1 MKNIEVFKD
10 EMINDLM
17 DFIRIPGIA
26 GKSEGKEYPFG
37 KSTAEALDY
46 VIKIADKMGFAHKNY
61 ENYAA
66 EVTLGEGS
74 KIIGILCH
82 ADVVDGGSGWS
93 SNPFEPVIKDGE
105 IYGRGVIDDKGPL
118 ISCLYAMKLIKDNNL
133 LPEGYQI
140 KMIIGTDEE
149 ENWESI
155 DYYLKQKPQLP
166 EISIVPD
173 ANFPVIFCEKGLM
186 NFRIQK
192 GDFNGKLNENS
203 YISSLVGGERANVV
217 PTNASC
223 VLKSYKSDYSFERE
237 KELLS
242 HYCKI
247 KNIPIDFSE
256 GEKELVVSVK
266 GKGAH
271 AMTPEKGINAI
282 SYLLSALAE
291 IKTSEN
297 EKSVIDF
304 YNRYIGLDYNGNG
317 INCNLYDECSGKT
330 TVNVGMAKY
339 EEDAFECT
347 VNLRYPVSYTFDDV
361 SARITKALS
370 EENCKIEWGVCMN
383 PISFNQESEIIKKL
397 MSAYQSVTGD
407 CSSEPISLGG
417 ATYARAIP
425 NAVAFGPVFPNQE
438 ELAHEADEHYS
449 ISDLQRIVNIY
460 MDALLKL
467 CDRS

>member
-61 ENYAA
+61 ENYTA

-155 DYYLKQKPQLP
+155 DY
-166 EISIVPD
+166 
-173 ANFPVIFCEKGLM
+173 
-186 NFRIQK
+186 
-192 GDFNGKLNENS
+192 
-203 YISSLVGGERANVV
+203 
-217 PTNASC
+217 
-223 VLKSYKSDYSFERE
+223 
-237 KELLS
+237 
-242 HYCKI
+242 
-247 KNIPIDFSE
+247 
-256 GEKELVVSVK
+256 
-266 GKGAH
+266 
-271 AMTPEKGINAI
+271 
-282 SYLLSALAE
+282 
-291 IKTSEN
+291 
-297 EKSVIDF
+297 
-304 YNRYIGLDYNGNG
+304 
-317 INCNLYDECSGKT
+317 
-330 TVNVGMAKY
+330 
-339 EEDAFECT
+339 
-347 VNLRYPVSYTFDDV
+347 
-361 SARITKALS
+361 
-370 EENCKIEWGVCMN
+370 
-383 PISFNQESEIIKKL
+383 
-397 MSAYQSVTGD
+397 
-407 CSSEPISLGG
+407 
-417 ATYARAIP
+417 
-425 NAVAFGPVFPNQE
+425 
-438 ELAHEADEHYS
+438 
-449 ISDLQRIVNIY
+449 
-460 MDALLKL
+460 
-467 CDRS
+467 